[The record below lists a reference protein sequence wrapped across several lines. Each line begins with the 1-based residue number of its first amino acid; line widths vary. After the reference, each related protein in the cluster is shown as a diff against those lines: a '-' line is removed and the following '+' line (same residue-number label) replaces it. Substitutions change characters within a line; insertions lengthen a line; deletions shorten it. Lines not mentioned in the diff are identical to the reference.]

1 MEYYCVNLLW
11 GLKHY
16 QMLRFVL
23 VKWNGLTS
31 ILATTDL
38 TMKPITVIEL
48 YARRAKIES
57 MFQEMKQQLG
67 GFRYHFWTSS
77 MPKLNHYARKDSP
90 DSLTG
95 VKCPQ
100 SRKRI
105 LDCIMATENFVTCV
119 TVAMGI
125 VQLLSMQEYSNG
137 SIRKLRYL
145 RTPSKMKPSEGTVMY
160 YIRRNLFSMLL
171 LHPNSFITRFIRER
185 QGEPSETELD
195 LES

>member
-1 MEYYCVNLLW
+1 MFDDSTVKFRQGKANMYGKKQDVEYYCINLLW

-31 ILATTDL
+31 ILVTTDL

-57 MFQEMKQQLG
+57 MFREMKQQLG
-67 GFRYHFWTSS
+67 GIGYHFWTSS

-90 DSLTG
+90 DPLSS
-95 VKCPQ
+95 VKNPKD
-100 SRKRI
+100 RKHI
-105 LDCIMATENFVTCV
+105 LDCIMATENFIACV

-125 VQLLSMQEYSNG
+125 VQLISMREYSTT
-137 SIRKLRYL
+137 S
-145 RTPSKMKPSEGTVMY
+145 
-160 YIRRNLFSMLL
+160 
-171 LHPNSFITRFIRER
+171 
-185 QGEPSETELD
+185 TEFR
-195 LES
+195 